1 MSRKPRLS
9 KRRLE
14 VLASY
19 GVFPEQPEEKIEPPR
34 PKGRPRK
41 NKRKPYKL
49 RKPKAA
55 DTSLPIHSPVRIAR
69 ELELEGYDYQA
80 AEKKAKEKRQ
90 ETLNNNAL
98 KSKRRLKL
106 TDEDR
111 LARRKAS
118 EERNRSQVNG
128 LKMMGF
134 LTAATAKAMASSK
147 SSIGMETSAPY
158 FNYQDNF
165 IEEQYHDKTSAFDPR
180 HNDLIEIDESGK
192 MIWHG
197 ETCAICTMPPS
208 TLGEV
213 VLAQYGAATFVCT
226 DCGKLVETK
235 GLGLRGW
242 IFTDIENLKSHK
254 VRQIPN
260 YMIPHDTEDEELD

>member
-41 NKRKPYKL
+41 NKRKPYKI
-49 RKPKAA
+49 RKPKVE
-55 DTSLPIHSPVRIAR
+55 DTSLPKHSPIAIRR
-69 ELELEGYDYQA
+69 ELGLEGYDPVA
-80 AEKKAKEKRQ
+80 AKAEARRLRQ

-98 KSKRRLKL
+98 KNKPRLKL
-106 TDEDR
+106 TDDER
-111 LARRKAS
+111 LARKKAS
-118 EERNRSQVNG
+118 EEKNRSQVNG
-128 LKMMGF
+128 IHLSGL
-134 LTAATAKAMASSK
+134 LTAAKAKALTSDK
-147 SSIGMETSAPY
+147 SSIAMETSAPY
-158 FNYQDNF
+158 FNFQDNF
-165 IEEQYHDKTSAFDPR
+165 IEEQYHGKTSAFDPR

-197 ETCAICTMPPS
+197 DTCAICTMPPS
-208 TLGEV
+208 TIGEV
-213 VLAQYGAATFVCT
+213 VLAQYGEATFVCT

-242 IFTDIENLKSHK
+242 IFANIKNFKRHK

>member
-1 MSRKPRLS
+1 MTRISA
-9 KRRLE
+9 RRAE

-19 GVFPEQPEEKIEPPR
+19 GIKQKKVKKKKKKEP
-34 PKGRPRK
+34 
-41 NKRKPYKL
+41 N
-49 RKPKAA
+49 
-55 DTSLPIHSPVRIAR
+55 DDLPVYAPIRMRR
-69 ELELEGYDYQA
+69 ELEKVDEVTSNR
-80 AEKKAKEKRQ
+80 KAKEKRQ

-98 KSKRRLKL
+98 RNKPRLNL

-111 LARRKAS
+111 RARKKAS
-118 EERNRSQVNG
+118 DEKRRSEVNG

-134 LTAATAKAMASSK
+134 LTAATAKALAPSK

-208 TLGEV
+208 TIGEV